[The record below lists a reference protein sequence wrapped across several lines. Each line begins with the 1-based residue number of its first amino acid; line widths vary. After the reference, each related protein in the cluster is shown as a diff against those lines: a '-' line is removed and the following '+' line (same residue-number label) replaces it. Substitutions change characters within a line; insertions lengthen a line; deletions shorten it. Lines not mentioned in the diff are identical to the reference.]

1 MPMRGSW
8 GKEVSSQFSTAFL
21 KESFESHRR
30 KSSQEENFSCTRQKP
45 TFSHNP
51 RAEKPSLNF
60 SVSFKKEHT
69 TPKVPRGTSKRVLS
83 PEFRTIA

>member
-1 MPMRGSW
+1 
-8 GKEVSSQFSTAFL
+8 
-21 KESFESHRR
+21 
-30 KSSQEENFSCTRQKP
+30 
-45 TFSHNP
+45 
-51 RAEKPSLNF
+51 LNF